1 MRHYKAEDTH
11 YVVEF
16 DSWQEAVDYAEA
28 SGRDFGERGGWS
40 GGTKAEAYRL
50 ARKGWPEGRKGVER
64 LMASFKVTSKISR
77 PYIAFDVTGEGGFDA
92 GMLVS
97 GVPECIMDWREGED
111 SRQGAGPIVTVA
123 MNISQSSSIGAD
135 TIEAR
140 GAAVLTLV
148 DALEAAGRRVEV
160 LIAKS
165 NHYGPW
171 NCDVTFIVHAK
182 RPDCPLQVD
191 QLTFATVHVASNR
204 QIGFSWV
211 ARAVQLG
218 HCPAVDYGY
227 GNVPLHNLPVPVD
240 IYLPRLNNSDRAAHF
255 GREWVLEHLKA
266 QGVSIEK

>member
-77 PYIAFDVTGEGGFDA
+77 PYIAFDVAGEGGFDA

-111 SRQGAGPIVTVA
+111 TRQGAGPIVTVA
-123 MNISQSSSIGAD
+123 MNISQSASITAEA
-135 TIEAR
+135 IEAR